1 MTTKAACIGNAG
13 GEGRMC
19 VLRIVTDMAGQATT
33 TAIPHYVVTVFF
45 FGLADMTAGTL
56 LAQHRIC
63 GAVTESLQVGREF
76 RAGRLIK

>member
-1 MTTKAACIGNAG
+1 MTTKTARIGNAG

-19 VLRIVTDMAGQATT
+19 VLRIVTDMAGQATA
-33 TAIPHYVVTVFF
+33 TAVPHYVVTVFF
-45 FGLADMTAGTL
+45 LCLADMTAGAL

-63 GAVTESLQVGREF
+63 GAVTESLQVSRVF